1 MPALTKI
8 TFEVDTVKELATKY
22 GVTGRI
28 VGIKDSSF
36 DLNYISQL
44 CQIKKKICPSWSILT
59 GAEWHVAQVI
69 RMGGDGGV
77 VGGSNIFPEAFVSF
91 YQGAATGNETMEN
104 GALQK
109 IQALKAI

>member
-77 VGGSNIFPEAFVSF
+77 VGGGRIYFQRHLCHSIREPW
-91 YQGAATGNETMEN
+91 
-104 GALQK
+104 
-109 IQALKAI
+109 QAMKLWRMVLCKRYRH

>member
-44 CQIKKKICPSWSILT
+44 CQIKKKICPSWSILN
-59 GAEWHVAQVI
+59 GMWHKLFEWEE
-69 RMGGDGGV
+69 MGVSWGGV
-77 VGGSNIFPEAFVSF
+77 EYISRGICVILSGSRGR
-91 YQGAATGNETMEN
+91 Q
-104 GALQK
+104 
-109 IQALKAI
+109 